1 MHTQTWVT
9 GVLVPYHGFS
19 TEADQWFLS
28 ANTRPLTTAQRMGN
42 CVCMCVC
49 ACAQGQHARVYL
61 SLLPALY
68 HPLTFRSHDLP
79 FHSQKGLCPYL
90 LPPSLFIQRFS
101 LSLRFQKARQHHWEW
116 SLLGEDQSML
126 KTQKLSVI
134 RAEWR
139 SVLTR
144 AQLFFPLKVKGHLL
158 NIPANIFRRCQ
169 MSHSCARCIRL
180 FWDGGRWFPPPP
192 SNIQKRALSTTYRI
206 LHKENTHSQTHARI
220 IPPYTPPCVA
230 RLCFCLCK
238 ITVVQVS
245 SRQSDADRQARKED
259 SQALVFATK
268 IFLVLQ
274 LAVLPSMWLWLQN
287 PSSSSGSRLH
297 LPEEHRG
304 RWKVLSKTSGKV
316 ASSFK
321 GPRMYTAHGFL
332 C

>member
-1 MHTQTWVT
+1 MSLFVT
-9 GVLVPYHGFS
+9 PLSVYS
-19 TEADQWFLS
+19 TLQSFTSFPESSTAPLRVKL
-28 ANTRPLTTAQRMGN
+28 TGRRPK
-42 CVCMCVC
+42 
-49 ACAQGQHARVYL
+49 HAENSKIVSHSDARC
-61 SLLPALY
+61 SRGPSFFFRSRSKAISWIFR
-68 HPLTFRSHDLP
+68 LTFFAGVKCHI
-79 FHSQKGLCPYL
+79 HV
-90 LPPSLFIQRFS
+90 
-101 LSLRFQKARQHHWEW
+101 
-116 SLLGEDQSML
+116 LGVSDSFEMEGD
-126 KTQKLSVI
+126 
-134 RAEWR
+134 
-139 SVLTR
+139 
-144 AQLFFPLKVKGHLL
+144 
-158 NIPANIFRRCQ
+158 
-169 MSHSCARCIRL
+169 
-180 FWDGGRWFPPPP
+180 DFPPPP

>member
-1 MHTQTWVT
+1 MVLAPRQISGFCQLTLDLWRQHSAWVI
-9 GVLVPYHGFS
+9 V
-19 TEADQWFLS
+19 
-28 ANTRPLTTAQRMGN
+28 
-42 CVCMCVC
+42 CVCVCVRARKDSMQEFIC
-49 ACAQGQHARVYL
+49 LFFLPSIIHWHSEAMTSPFIPKKAYVPICYPPLCLFNASVFHFVSRKLDSTTESEAYWEKTKACWKLKNCQ
-61 SLLPALY
+61 S
-68 HPLTFRSHDLP
+68 FR
-79 FHSQKGLCPYL
+79 
-90 LPPSLFIQRFS
+90 
-101 LSLRFQKARQHHWEW
+101 
-116 SLLGEDQSML
+116 
-126 KTQKLSVI
+126 
-134 RAEWR
+134 R